1 MNQKLLFQP
10 TKHKKI
16 LYLLLGFL
24 FISAQTALATTY
36 YINDISTKGDIYTTT
51 IGVDSNDG
59 ITASSPKISIT
70 EVYKIASDGDT
81 IIIDSGNYKELTSD
95 GKLLFENNKKIVF
108 IIAGSSDKVF
118 SKIPLPTHLKVNPT
132 EIYIDQ
138 DKPTDR
144 ESYLKKIR
152 LNQNRKSE

>member
-1 MNQKLLFQP
+1 MTLVFTSIP
-10 TKHKKI
+10 TA
-16 LYLLLGFL
+16 F
-24 FISAQTALATTY
+24 ATTY
-36 YINDISTKGDIYTTT
+36 YINDTSTKGDIYTTT
-51 IGVDSNDG
+51 IGLESNDG

-95 GKLLFENNKKIVF
+95 GKLLFENNKNIVF
-108 IIAGSSDKVF
+108 IIAGSADKVF

-152 LNQNRKSE
+152 LNQNRKSEKKNEE